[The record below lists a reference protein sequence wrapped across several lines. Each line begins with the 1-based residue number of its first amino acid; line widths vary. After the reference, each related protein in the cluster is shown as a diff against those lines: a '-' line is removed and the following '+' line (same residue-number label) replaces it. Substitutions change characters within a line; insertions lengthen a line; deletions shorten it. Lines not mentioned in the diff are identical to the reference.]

1 MRDLYLLLVPYFA
14 ALGEVPCIQPMQNVK
29 TPTLPYVTLDIQSTQ
44 QTGGFVEGRDD
55 SASTETTQRNFTF
68 TLDVNVYGRNN
79 RKGEAMDIA
88 QRILDGMEDHNRRLL
103 AMGDLLSYQDMLI
116 PPADIS
122 GLIADQYQ
130 PRVNMAMRWHT
141 ARRAT
146 YSLNMIDHV
155 EVTPQSPFNPVSV

>member
-1 MRDLYLLLVPYFA
+1 MNELYTLLIPYFV
-14 ALGEVPCIQPMQNVK
+14 ALSGVTCVQPMQNVK

-44 QTGGFVEGRDD
+44 QTGGFVEGRDATD
-55 SASTETTQRNFTF
+55 GTETTQRNFTF

-103 AMGDLLSYQDMLI
+103 AMGDVLVYQDMLSA
-116 PPADIS
+116 PNDIT

-130 PRVNMAMRWHT
+130 PRVNMAQRWHT
-141 ARRAT
+141 ARRPT
-146 YSLNMIDHV
+146 YNITFIESV
-155 EVTPQSPFNPVSV
+155 EVTPAYNPVAS